1 MALALRA
8 PRRVAVI
15 ARKGGVG
22 KTTTTVQLAMALAV
36 IYQIRVLVVD
46 HDPQGNATA
55 RLGVK
60 EGEPAR
66 TLNDVYTWVLSSEH
80 GIAPAIHPTP
90 WPGVYVVAAEESLK
104 SREPEGEHL
113 VHHRLRLAFERSDAE
128 LAELGIGA
136 VLIDTPPGT
145 GALLLNA
152 ILGAHAVVVV
162 TDPEPDGL
170 TGAHKA
176 VQAAQSIKA
185 TQHPDLEL
193 LGIIVNRF
201 DPAIGEHGRCCADLV
216 AAHGDLVWTPWVSE
230 RASVKTARGLKRP
243 VQEIR
248 DNGGRAYVRQ
258 LNNHARRLG
267 AALGLKES

>member
-1 MALALRA
+1 MTPTLLT

-22 KTTTTVQLAMALAV
+22 KTTTTVQLAIALTI
-36 IYQIRVLVVD
+36 IYKIKVLVID

-66 TLNDVYTWVLSSEH
+66 TLNDVYSWTLTH
-80 GIAPAIHPTP
+80 PTFGLGPAIHPTT
-90 WPGVYVVAAEESLK
+90 WPGVYVVAGEEALK
-104 SREPEGEHL
+104 YREGEGEHL
-113 VHHRLRLAFERSDAE
+113 ASLRLRLACERSGLD
-128 LAELGIGA
+128 LADFGA

-145 GALLLNA
+145 GVLLLNA
-152 ILGAHAVVVV
+152 ILGAHGVLVV

-170 TGAHKA
+170 TGADKA
-176 VQAAQSIKA
+176 ITSVESIRE
-185 TQHPDLEL
+185 TQYPEL
-193 LGIIVNRF
+193 DVLGVIVNRY
-201 DPAIGEHGRCCADLV
+201 DPSVGEHERCINDLI
-216 AAHGDLVWTPWVSE
+216 AAHGEKVWTPWVSE

-243 VQEIR
+243 VQEIK
-248 DNGGRAYVRQ
+248 DNGARAYVRQ

-267 AALGLKES
+267 AWLNLQEN